1 MDAKLV
7 DFGKQIEVPMR
18 ELAVELLEFVD
29 DVVDAL
35 GSRREVEYLQTI
47 VRDGTSADRQLRAF
61 AASGHFHEVV
71 DHVAEE
77 TTAGVP
83 VMAL

>member
-1 MDAKLV
+1 
-7 DFGKQIEVPMR
+7 MR

-47 VRDGTSADRQLRAF
+47 VRDGTSADRQLQAF
-61 AASGHFHEVV
+61 ANSGHLHEVV
-71 DHVAEE
+71 DHIAEE
-77 TTAGVP
+77 TVAGVP
-83 VMAL
+83 VLTV